1 MSYLPHIPELAQD
14 FTPKALNIVAQGR
27 ERGERTLG
35 WKCHRNSI
43 LKGLYNRKIAR
54 KRDVAI
60 CRTPSGFF
68 DSLQTI
74 TQGGAAS
81 PLTLGYD
88 VLPLWG
94 ISRVT
99 NISI

>member
-1 MSYLPHIPELAQD
+1 MMSYPPLITELAQD

-27 ERGERTLG
+27 ERSERTLG
-35 WKCHRNSI
+35 WKCHRNST
-43 LKGLYNRKIAR
+43 LKGLYSKRIAK

-74 TQGGAAS
+74 TQGGAAY
-81 PLTLGYD
+81 PGLRCITPLGY
-88 VLPLWG
+88 
-94 ISRVT
+94 
-99 NISI
+99 